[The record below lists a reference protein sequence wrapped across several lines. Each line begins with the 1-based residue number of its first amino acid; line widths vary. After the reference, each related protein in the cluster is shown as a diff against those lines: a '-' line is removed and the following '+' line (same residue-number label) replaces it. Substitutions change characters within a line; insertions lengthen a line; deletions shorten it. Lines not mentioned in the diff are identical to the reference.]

1 MFEIIVAIIVLI
13 CIIYLFKGNFIKG
26 EVGITVL
33 ESLPLSIFKK
43 SNSDESSYNYEK
55 QSGTSLEA
63 DKKSNYKS
71 IDVEVELDKE
81 DILERKEIDV
91 LDEVASDIINNDV
104 EEEKE
109 KEIVYW
115 TPKGKTYHVK
125 STCRTLARSKVIHSG
140 TVYESKKDFK
150 CENCK

>member
-13 CIIYLFKGNFIKG
+13 CIIYLFKGDFFRKK
-26 EVGITVL
+26 VVVTVV
-33 ESLPLSIFKK
+33 ENLPLAIFRK
-43 SNSDESSYNYEK
+43 NNRDESDYNFES
-55 QSGTSLEA
+55 QNRTSLKE
-63 DKKSNYKS
+63 DEKNNYKA
-71 IDVEVELDKE
+71 IDEEVKLDKE
-81 DILERKEIDV
+81 DILEQKETGV
-91 LDEVASDIINNDV
+91 LDEVASDIINNDI

-109 KEIVYW
+109 EEIVYW

-140 TVYESKKDFK
+140 TVYESGKEFK